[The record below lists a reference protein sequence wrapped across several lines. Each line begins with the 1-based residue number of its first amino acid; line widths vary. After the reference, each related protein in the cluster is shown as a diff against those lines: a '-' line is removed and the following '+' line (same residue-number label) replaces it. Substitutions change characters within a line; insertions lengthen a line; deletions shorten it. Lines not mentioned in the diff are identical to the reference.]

1 MLEILG
7 LTAVFLV
14 SFYTA
19 SYGLW
24 AWRNKKRFGAVGVF
38 ILSAVTMAAPVGVWF
53 YHRLN

>member
-1 MLEILG
+1 MIELFG
-7 LTAVFLV
+7 LMAVFLV

-24 AWRNKKRFGAVGVF
+24 AWRNKKRLGAVGVF
-38 ILSAVTMAAPVGVWF
+38 MLSLITIITPIGVWF